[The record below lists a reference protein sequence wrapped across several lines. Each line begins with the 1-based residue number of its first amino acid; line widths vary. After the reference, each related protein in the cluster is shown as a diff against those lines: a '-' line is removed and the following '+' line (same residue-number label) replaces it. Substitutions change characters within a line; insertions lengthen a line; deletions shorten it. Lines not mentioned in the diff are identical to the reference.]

1 MARIELN
8 EEQRESIKAALQSA
22 HDDGGNFNVDV
33 EIGEYI
39 ATVSGWVELDGYV
52 EDDYFNGTG
61 ALIETSREV
70 SVEITITDEDGK
82 EYKADRD
89 TEYEIYNY
97 LNE

>member
-1 MARIELN
+1 MARVELN
-8 EEQRESIKAALQSA
+8 EEQRESIKSALQSA

-61 ALIETSREV
+61 AWVETNREV